1 MERLD
6 LLLCTAFAPV
16 FCLTF
21 LMVLDF
27 CTALNVERRRRALE
41 RYQPGL
47 FSAPGAARLADEV
60 LSGRR
65 HAQF

>member
-6 LLLCTAFAPV
+6 LILLVAFTPI

-21 LMVLDF
+21 LIVLDIY
-27 CTALNVERRRRALE
+27 TAFAVQRRQRALE

-47 FSAPGAARLADEV
+47 FVSASSERAREEV

-65 HAQF
+65 HA